1 MINLAVMLALAMH
14 VKESK
19 YANNAH
25 FNTASGKPI
34 GVDNRCSGWIS
45 NIMDDFIDPLVECD
59 NAIKGLGLTRTGGI
73 KI

>member
-1 MINLAVMLALAMH
+1 MFQKRSIREPGKMINLAVMLALAMH

-34 GVDNRCSGWIS
+34 GVDNRCSG
-45 NIMDDFIDPLVECD
+45 
-59 NAIKGLGLTRTGGI
+59 
-73 KI
+73 